1 MKKIVSF
8 LFCSTIL
15 FSGCSIDVLDKPAAN
30 TIGEKLIAAKV
41 YNSTID
47 LASSVAPAIVGIGA
61 TSYAGESVG
70 SGVCVGENGLIITN
84 SHVVNDAYDIEIY
97 LSTGDVSAAE
107 ILWEDTVQ
115 DLAIIRAN
123 IDIPYLPIAEG
134 NNLNVGEDVVAVGTP
149 LSLILKHSFT
159 KGIVSALNRT
169 LQVETAGGLAYMD
182 NLIQHDASLNP
193 GNSGG
198 PLINTS
204 GEVVGINTLKINGGE
219 GIGFAIP
226 SESFSSLVKS
236 VIASKTAYQTPYL
249 GVFGFDSEI
258 AKFNN
263 LTDQN
268 SGYYVADVAKNSP
281 LYDAGINAG
290 FVITKIN
297 NCTILNT
304 AQLRQELYKYTYGD
318 KVKIEFVKDGE
329 VINKD
334 ITLSKNELR

>member
-1 MKKIVSF
+1 MKKLVSF
-8 LFCSTIL
+8 LFCSVVF
-15 FSGCSIDVLDKPAAN
+15 FSGCTLSALDTQKS
-30 TIGEKLIAAKV
+30 TQLQEKLIASKA
-41 YNSTID
+41 YNSTTD

-61 TSYAGESVG
+61 TSYSGESVG

-84 SHVVNDAYDIEIY
+84 SHVVNGAHDIEIY
-97 LSTGDVSAAE
+97 LTTGEVANAE

-115 DLAIIRAN
+115 DLAIIRSN
-123 IDIPYLPIAEG
+123 ISIPYLPIAES
-134 NNLNVGEDVVAVGTP
+134 NNLNVGEDVIAVGTP

-169 LQVETAGGLAYMD
+169 LQVETSGGLAYMD

-204 GEVVGINTLKINGGE
+204 GEVVGINTLKISGGE

-226 SESFSSLVKS
+226 STSFSSLVKS
-236 VIASKTAYQTPYL
+236 IVVSKTSYQTPYL

-263 LTDQN
+263 LTDQG
-268 SGYYVADVAKNSP
+268 SGYYVMDVAKNSP
-281 LYDAGINAG
+281 LYELGVNNG
-290 FVITKIN
+290 CVITKIN
-297 NCTILNT
+297 DMPVSNT
-304 AQLRQELYKYTYGD
+304 SELKQELYKYAYGD
-318 KVKIEFVKDGE
+318 NVKIEFVKDGITIE
-329 VINKD
+329 KD
-334 ITLSKNELR
+334 ITLSKNKLR

>member
-1 MKKIVSF
+1 MIRIVSF
-8 LFCSTIL
+8 LFCSMVL
-15 FSGCSIDVLDKPAAN
+15 LSGCSLTTLKESKNSALQ
-30 TIGEKLIAAKV
+30 EKFIASRG

-61 TSYAGESVG
+61 ISYAGESVG

-84 SHVVNDAYDIEIY
+84 SHVVNGARNIEVY
-97 LSTGDVSAAE
+97 LSSGSVESAE

-123 IDIPYLPIAEG
+123 TSIPYLPIAES

-198 PLINTS
+198 PLINLN
-204 GEVVGINTLKINGGE
+204 GEVVGINTLKISGGE

-226 SESFSSLVKS
+226 STSFSSLVKS
-236 VIASKTAYQTPYL
+236 VQSSKVAYQTPYL

-263 LTDQN
+263 LTDQEL
-268 SGYYVADVAKNSP
+268 GYYVVDVAQNSP
-281 LYDAGINAG
+281 LCDMGVAEGC
-290 FVITKIN
+290 VIKKIN
-297 NCTILNT
+297 NKTIVNT
-304 AQLRQELYKYTYGD
+304 SQLRQELYKYKYGD
-318 KVKIEFVKDGE
+318 KVEIEFVKDGN
-329 VINKD
+329 VHKQSIV
-334 ITLSKNELR
+334 LSKNNLR